1 MEVGSSYAEGRRGE
15 VSGEGILRSRG
26 LSAVVGVRIGSA
38 RGGGGGVLGLSVS
51 VICGRLGATVIVD
64 N

>member
-1 MEVGSSYAEGRRGE
+1 MEVGGSYSKACRGE
-15 VSGEGILRSRG
+15 ASGEGVLRGRG
-26 LSAVVGVRIGSA
+26 LSAVVGVRIGRA
-38 RGGGGGVLGLSVS
+38 RGGDGGVLGLS